1 MALKNEKLL
10 EFFVKIE
17 QEGQTF
23 YKKLARHIS
32 DPVVKGYLLLMS
44 GDEAE
49 HEKNFKLLLGGKE
62 DRKFG
67 WEDDPAISQFVDA
80 HHLEGLFPD
89 LDEVLGN
96 LPDPEGI
103 QKALNLALKSE
114 ELAFEFYKALVESC
128 DDFET
133 KMLMIEMESEEK
145 GHCAYIQNL
154 IDGLKKKNS

>member
-103 QKALNLALKSE
+103 QKALKLTQDSE
-114 ELAFEFYKALVESC
+114 QIAHTNGVLSIRPSGNHQKF
-128 DDFET
+128 
-133 KMLMIEMESEEK
+133 
-145 GHCAYIQNL
+145 CAGQFTQSF
-154 IDGLKKKNS
+154 DVPPGVGR